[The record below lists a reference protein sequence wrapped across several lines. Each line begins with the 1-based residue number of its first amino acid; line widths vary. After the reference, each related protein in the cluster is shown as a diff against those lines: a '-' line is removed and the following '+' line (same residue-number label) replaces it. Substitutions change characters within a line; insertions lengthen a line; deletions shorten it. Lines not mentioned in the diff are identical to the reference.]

1 MKRILVIEDD
11 PAIAMS
17 LTDSLRE
24 NHFDVLTA
32 NNGEKGFLMAKR
44 ENIDLIILDLMLPK
58 KNGQEVCRDL
68 RAEGIQTPIL
78 MLTSKTEETDKIVG
92 LELGADDYVTKPFSI
107 RELHARIKALLRR
120 HGEIARE
127 LEEYAFGEVYL
138 DFRKQAATRKGR
150 SLELTVKEFEI
161 LKYMI
166 RREGEVITR
175 DMLLD
180 NVWGYESI
188 PTTRTVDNYILSIR
202 KKIEPDPS
210 EPAHLLTI
218 HTKGYRFVRG
228 PSQID
233 GC

>member
-11 PAIAMS
+11 PAIALS

-24 NHFDVLTA
+24 NHYDVLTA

-58 KNGQEVCRDL
+58 KNGQEICRDL
-68 RAEGIQTPIL
+68 RAALVHTPII

-120 HGEIARE
+120 HGELSKE
-127 LEEYAFGEVYL
+127 LEEYAFGEMYL
-138 DFRKQAATRKGR
+138 DFRKQLATKKMRPV
-150 SLELTVKEFEI
+150 ELTVKEFEI

-166 RREGEVITR
+166 QREGEVITR

-188 PTTRTVDNYILSIR
+188 PTTRTVDNYILSLR

-210 EPAHLLTI
+210 APKHLLTI
-218 HTKGYRFVRG
+218 HTMGYRFVK
-228 PSQID
+228 
-233 GC
+233 